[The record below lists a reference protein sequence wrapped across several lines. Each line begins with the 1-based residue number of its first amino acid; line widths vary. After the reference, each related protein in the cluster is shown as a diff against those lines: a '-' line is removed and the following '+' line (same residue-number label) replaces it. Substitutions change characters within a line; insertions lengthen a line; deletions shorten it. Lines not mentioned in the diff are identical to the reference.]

1 MATRRAA
8 TPDPHESVHF
18 PRKTGLSDAQTGAAG
33 ICRTTRQVDIWRG
46 LSTLRFT
53 CAKSSLVLWTCK
65 YVITCTVCVSVTAC
79 PWHQPAWFEENRFLM
94 R

>member
-1 MATRRAA
+1 M
-8 TPDPHESVHF
+8 
-18 PRKTGLSDAQTGAAG
+18 
-33 ICRTTRQVDIWRG
+33 
-46 LSTLRFT
+46 RFT